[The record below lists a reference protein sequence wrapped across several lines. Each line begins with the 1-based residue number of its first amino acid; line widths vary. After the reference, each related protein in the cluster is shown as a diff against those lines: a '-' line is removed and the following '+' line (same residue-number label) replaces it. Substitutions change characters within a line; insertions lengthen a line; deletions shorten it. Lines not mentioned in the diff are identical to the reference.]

1 MAKGKLYSLMFHGV
15 VDNMPEYSIFEES
28 RNCFVT
34 TKDFENIIKYCSNK
48 FRILKQSEIN
58 SFVNSN
64 PETDAIFIT
73 FDDGLE
79 SVFTNALPI
88 LEKYN
93 APATVFVTT
102 GWVDSKTSPSIFNIE
117 KTVFENLPIS
127 LNVKKYNFSKT
138 YYFSNKSDINK
149 KFKLI
154 WKELFQNK
162 ISPLSLDDSNFEF
175 DKIILNSSSRII
187 NNLWKPATWAQ
198 IKSAVNSNLIELGIH
213 GVTHNPWSWLNN
225 IDLEAEIITSLN
237 TIQKNTGYN
246 CKTASFPH
254 GMYNP
259 DNLHILNLKLSN
271 YFANNMNLISQDNKL
286 LGRLLV
292 PYDSPNS
299 IKAIIDFK
307 YFTIIIHLIKNKIKS
322 IL

>member
-15 VDNMPEYSIFEES
+15 VDNMPDYSIFEES

-48 FRILKQSEIN
+48 FRILKQSEID
-58 SFVNSN
+58 SFMNGN
-64 PETDAIFIT
+64 PESDAIFIT

-79 SVFTNALPI
+79 SVFTKALPI
-88 LEKYN
+88 LEKYK

-102 GWVDSKTSPSIFNIE
+102 GWIDSKISPSIFNIE
-117 KTVFENLPIS
+117 KIIFENLPIS
-127 LNVKKYNFSKT
+127 LVIKNYNFSKT
-138 YYFSNKSDINK
+138 YLFSKKTDINK
-149 KFKLI
+149 NFKLI
-154 WKELFQNK
+154 WQDLFKNN

-175 DKIILNSSSRII
+175 DKINLKTSSKTT
-187 NNLWKPATWAQ
+187 NNLWKPATWDQ
-198 IKSAVNSNLIELGIH
+198 IKSAVNSNLIDLGIH
-213 GVTHNPWSWLNN
+213 GVTHKPWSWLDN
-225 IDLEAEIITSLN
+225 IDLETELITSLN

-254 GMYNP
+254 GMYNLE
-259 DNLHILNLKLSN
+259 NLNILNINLSH
-271 YFANNMNLISQDNKL
+271 YFANNMNLISHDNKL

-299 IKAIIDFK
+299 IKALIDFK
-307 YFTIIIHLIKNKIKS
+307 YLTLIIHLIKNKIKS